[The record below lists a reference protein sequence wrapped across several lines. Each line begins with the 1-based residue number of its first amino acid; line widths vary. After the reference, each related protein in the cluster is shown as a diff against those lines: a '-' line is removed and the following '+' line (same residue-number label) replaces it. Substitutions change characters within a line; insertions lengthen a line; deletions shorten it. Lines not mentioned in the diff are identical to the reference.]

1 MPRFSANVSTLFTE
15 LPFLDRFAAAREA
28 GFEAVEFQFPYEF
41 TPQEIAARVK
51 DAGLMVVLFNLP
63 PGDFAAGERGLACHP
78 RREKEFAEGVSEA
91 LRYAAMLDCRT
102 INCLAGLLPLKVSEA
117 EGRMA
122 LKTNLSVAA
131 GIMAKNGIQLVI
143 EAINSFDMPRFF
155 LNRSA
160 DAEVLMDELQPLDVK
175 FQYDVYHMQRM
186 EGELFNTVR
195 RLLPRIG
202 HIQIADV
209 PGRHEPGT
217 GEINFPNLFRHLD
230 AIGYGGWVGCE
241 YVPRTSTGQS
251 LAWSRTW
258 VGG

>member
-1 MPRFSANVSTLFTE
+1 
-15 LPFLDRFAAAREA
+15 
-28 GFEAVEFQFPYEF
+28 
-41 TPQEIAARVK
+41 
-51 DAGLMVVLFNLP
+51 
-63 PGDFAAGERGLACHP
+63 
-78 RREKEFAEGVSEA
+78 
-91 LRYAAMLDCRT
+91 
-102 INCLAGLLPLKVSEA
+102 
-117 EGRMA
+117 MA

-186 EGELFNTVR
+186 EGELFNTVQ

-241 YVPRTSTGQS
+241 YVPRTSTGKS
-251 LAWSRTW
+251 LAWLRTW
-258 VGG
+258 MGG

>member
-28 GFEAVEFQFPYEF
+28 GFEAVEFQFPYDF

-78 RREKEFAEGVSEA
+78 RREKEFAAGVSEA

-102 INCLAGLLPLKVSEA
+102 INCLAGLLPIKTSEA

-131 GIMAKNGIQLVI
+131 SIMAKNGIQLVI

-241 YVPRTSTGQS
+241 YVPRTSTGKS
-251 LAWSRTW
+251 LAWLRTW

>member
-28 GFEAVEFQFPYEF
+28 GFEAVEFQFPYDF

-78 RREKEFAEGVSEA
+78 RREKEFAAGVSEA

-102 INCLAGLLPLKVSEA
+102 INCLAGLLPIMTSEA

-241 YVPRTSTGQS
+241 YVPRTSTGKS
-251 LAWSRTW
+251 LAWLRTW
-258 VGG
+258 MGG

>member
-1 MPRFSANVSTLFTE
+1 MPRFSANISTLFTE
-15 LPFLDRFAAAREA
+15 LPFLDRFLAARDA
-28 GFEAVEFQFPYEF
+28 GFEAVEFQFPYDF
-41 TPQEIAARVK
+41 APQEIAARVNET
-51 DAGLMVVLFNLP
+51 GLRVVLFNLP
-63 PGDFAAGERGLACHP
+63 PGDFAAGERGFACHP
-78 RREKEFAEGVSEA
+78 GRDKEFATGVSDA
-91 LRYAAMLDCRT
+91 LRYAAMLGCGT
-102 INCLAGLLPLKVSEA
+102 INCLAGLLPPDVSQA

-122 LKTNLSVAA
+122 FKTNLSVAA

-143 EAINSFDMPRFF
+143 EAINSLDMPRFL

-160 DAEVLMDELQPLDVK
+160 DAERLMDELQPLDVK

-186 EGELFNTVR
+186 EGELFNTIR
-195 RLLPRIG
+195 QLLPRIG

-230 AIGYGGWVGCE
+230 AIGYDGWVGCE
-241 YVPRTSTGQS
+241 YIPRTSTAES

-258 VGG
+258 MGR